1 MSHAKSELDLLRILA
16 GELSEVSTRRIT
28 HDEPK
33 DGTDIDFHPQ
43 EVDDLKDELKKAKEQ
58 VEAVKTRLSGGE

>member
-1 MSHAKSELDLLRILA
+1 MTNR
-16 GELSEVSTRRIT
+16 
-28 HDEPK
+28 K

-58 VEAVKTRLSGGE
+58 AEAGQNEAEWVASKALPGQQTALVLVTTI

>member
-1 MSHAKSELDLLRILA
+1 MMNR
-16 GELSEVSTRRIT
+16 
-28 HDEPK
+28 K

-58 VEAVKTRLSGGE
+58 AEAGQNEAEWWRVKHYQVRQTTLVLVTTI